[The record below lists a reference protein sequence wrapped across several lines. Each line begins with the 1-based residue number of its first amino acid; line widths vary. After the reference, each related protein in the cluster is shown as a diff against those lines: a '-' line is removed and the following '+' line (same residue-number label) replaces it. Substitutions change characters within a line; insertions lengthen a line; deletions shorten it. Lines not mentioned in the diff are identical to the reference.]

1 MQTDWGMVIGITI
14 TGLLVVFVALI
25 LLILC
30 LYVIGGVSVFLKRRK
45 EDKRQNQT
53 KTKPAEPAR
62 PEPAVE
68 DSLEEETVAAITVAV
83 SRMIG
88 QDKNFRI
95 QSIRPAQSGVSW
107 GAVGREEGTRPF
119 SPFYQRNRR

>member
-30 LYVIGGVSVFLKRRK
+30 LYVIGGVSVFLKKRK
-45 EDKRQNQT
+45 EDKCQSQP
-53 KTKPAEPAR
+53 KAESVKSVQ
-62 PEPAVE
+62 PESAAE
-68 DSLEEETVAAITVAV
+68 DSLEEETVAAITAAV
-83 SRMIG
+83 SLMLG
-88 QDKNFRI
+88 QDKDFRI
-95 QSIRPAQSGVSW
+95 QSIQPAQSGVSW

-119 SPFYQRNRR
+119 SPFYRRNRR

>member
-30 LYVIGGVSVFLKRRK
+30 LYIIGGVSVFLKKRK
-45 EDKRQNQT
+45 EDKRQSRP
-53 KTKPAEPAR
+53 KAKPAEPVQ
-62 PEPAVE
+62 PEPIVD
-68 DSLEEETVAAITVAV
+68 DSLEEETVAAITATV
-83 SRMIG
+83 SLMIG

-95 QSIRPAQSGVSW
+95 QSIRTAQAGVSW